1 MSWVLNDPYFV
12 FIPRIAE
19 MTYEPAVWAA
29 VVMGA
34 VTVYRMRW
42 WRGFPESRL
51 FTMAFGAISSAYILA
66 VSPVVEG
73 LNQISINVTGN
84 AIALLASVLLAT
96 LSFSSL
102 ATVAL
107 EILTGSRHSGRY
119 VGTVWAMGAVVMI
132 ACWFTGDARH
142 SKTLNSFT
150 ALDVSARVFA
160 ITYVVL
166 SIATG
171 LVTLVA
177 TWQVLQR
184 KGLRPKLRRAA
195 AGLSVTAACLIGLA
209 ATLLFNAL
217 VLDLS
222 SGSAQIIEQIWWVP
236 ITIALT
242 VAGL

>member
-1 MSWVLNDPYFV
+1 
-12 FIPRIAE
+12 

-29 VVMGA
+29 VAMGA
-34 VTVYRMRW
+34 VLAYRMRW
-42 WRGFPESRL
+42 WQNFPESRL
-51 FTMAFGAISSAYILA
+51 FTMAFGALGSAYILA
-66 VSPVVEG
+66 ISPVVEG

-102 ATVAL
+102 AVAAL

-119 VGTVWAMGAVVMI
+119 VGTAWAVGAAVLI
-132 ACWFTGDARH
+132 ACWFTSQARH
-142 SKTLNSFT
+142 AKTLNSFT

-171 LVTLVA
+171 VATLVA
-177 TWQVLQR
+177 TWPILQR

-195 AGLSVTAACLIGLA
+195 GGLFVTAVCLIGLA
-209 ATLLFNAL
+209 ATLLLNAL

-236 ITIALT
+236 ITIALV

>member
-1 MSWVLNDPYFV
+1 
-12 FIPRIAE
+12 

-29 VVMGA
+29 VAMGA
-34 VTVYRMRW
+34 VMAYRMRW
-42 WRGFPESRL
+42 WQGFPESRL

-66 VSPVVEG
+66 ISPVVEG

-102 ATVAL
+102 ASVAL
-107 EILTGSRHSGRY
+107 EILTGSRHSGRF
-119 VGTVWAMGAVVMI
+119 VGTAWALGAAVLI
-132 ACWFTGDARH
+132 ACWFTGAARH
-142 SKTLNSFT
+142 SKTLNSF
-150 ALDVSARVFA
+150 AAVDVSAQVFA

-166 SIATG
+166 SIVTGIAT
-171 LVTLVA
+171 LAA

-195 AGLSVTAACLIGLA
+195 GGLFVTAVCLIGLG
-209 ATLLFNAL
+209 ATLLLNTL

-222 SGSAQIIEQIWWVP
+222 SGSAQILEQIWWVP
-236 ITIALT
+236 ITIALA